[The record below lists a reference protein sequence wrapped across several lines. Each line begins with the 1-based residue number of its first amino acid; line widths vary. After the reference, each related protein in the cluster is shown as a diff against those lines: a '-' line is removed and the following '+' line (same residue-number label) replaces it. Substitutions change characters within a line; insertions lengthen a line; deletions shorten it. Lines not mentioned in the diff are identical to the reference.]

1 MSIQCPS
8 RVNPALIKHQSST
21 TLMSIQYIN
30 MASIW
35 SQSNAKP
42 MSIKTNQL
50 PIHCKYNAI
59 QMSIPT
65 IVCQSVSIRR
75 RSDVNQMPVQCRS
88 YPNSLPIRFQFSA
101 NPVPIWGQSKA
112 NHLAPI
118 HCQSYSNFP
127 FNANLLIQCQSITN
141 PSINCQSNTN
151 SESNTNQMPILC
163 KSFNPWPICQS
174 ITNMSIQ
181 RRFCTNLP
189 IHRQFIT
196 YLPMHH
202 QSSNPMPIQD

>member
-1 MSIQCPS
+1 MSMHCQSCSNLVPIQWQSDVNTVPIFQSHVDSLPIWQSTSNSMPIQFQSCVNPIHSFKSYRSSPTIQSIPNPMSIQCPS

-101 NPVPIWGQSKA
+101 NPVPI
-112 NHLAPI
+112 
-118 HCQSYSNFP
+118 
-127 FNANLLIQCQSITN
+127 
-141 PSINCQSNTN
+141 
-151 SESNTNQMPILC
+151 
-163 KSFNPWPICQS
+163 
-174 ITNMSIQ
+174 
-181 RRFCTNLP
+181 
-189 IHRQFIT
+189 
-196 YLPMHH
+196 
-202 QSSNPMPIQD
+202 

>member
-1 MSIQCPS
+1 MKNPTIDCQYHSNPMSIECQSSANTTSIQCHSRATNPHQQSIPNPMSIQCPS
-8 RVNPALIKHQSST
+8 RANPALIKHQSST

-101 NPVPIWGQSKA
+101 NPVPI
-112 NHLAPI
+112 
-118 HCQSYSNFP
+118 
-127 FNANLLIQCQSITN
+127 
-141 PSINCQSNTN
+141 
-151 SESNTNQMPILC
+151 
-163 KSFNPWPICQS
+163 
-174 ITNMSIQ
+174 
-181 RRFCTNLP
+181 
-189 IHRQFIT
+189 
-196 YLPMHH
+196 
-202 QSSNPMPIQD
+202 